1 MSVNEVNISGIG
13 IHKGKPSSLRVVEKV
28 NKGITFYSP
37 AGKIELS
44 PEVVVTDINSIHLA
58 TVLKAGSAEISTVEH
73 LLGALV
79 QFAGGADIYVSS
91 DEIPILDGSALQF
104 YNAFIKAGFL
114 PGINPIA
121 LKKET
126 SISFNDSKAI
136 IKPVK
141 NLNDAVYNIILD
153 YSNPFLGELT
163 YSYRPFTDSFLTS
176 IAPARTFALE
186 KDVKTII
193 NMGLGKGGSLE
204 NTVIISENGP
214 LNPDKMRFNNEP
226 ARHKML
232 DLIGDL
238 ATLNG
243 LPKASI
249 TITKPGHKIN
259 AMIAKEI
266 FKMQTD

>member
-1 MSVNEVNISGIG
+1 MSAHEVNISGIG

-28 NKGITFYSP
+28 NKGITFNLP
-37 AGKIELS
+37 RGKIELS
-44 PEVVVTDINSIHLA
+44 PDAAVTDVNSIHLA
-58 TVLKAGSAEISTVEH
+58 TILKKGSAEISTVEH
-73 LLGALV
+73 LLRALV
-79 QFAGGADIYVSS
+79 QFIGGADIYVSS

-104 YNAFIKAGFL
+104 YNAFIKAEFS

-121 LKKET
+121 VTKEA
-126 SISFNDSKAI
+126 SISLNDSSAI
-136 IKPVK
+136 ISPVK
-141 NLNDAVYNIILD
+141 DKNDAVYKIILD
-153 YSNPFLGELT
+153 YSNPYLGELT
-163 YSYRPFTDSFLTS
+163 YCYKPFTDSFLTS

-186 KDVKTII
+186 KDVNNII
-193 NMGLGKGGSLE
+193 SMGLGKGGSFE

-214 LNPDKMRFNNEP
+214 LNRDKMRFDNEP

-243 LPKASI
+243 LPMANI

-259 AMIAKEI
+259 AMIAKTI
-266 FKMQTD
+266 YKMQTD